1 MSTVGTRTNERTVG
15 YKVEV
20 TRIVEYDRIRSEWE
34 PLTRDGDHKAEYG
47 YAPKREVRQRE
58 EVGIYEQQVDDL
70 DLAKVIA
77 SVNGLYARHA
87 QAAKE
92 A

>member
-1 MSTVGTRTNERTVG
+1 MSTVGTRTDERTVG

-20 TRIVEYDRIRSEWE
+20 TRIVEYNRMKSEWE
-34 PLTRDGDHKAEYG
+34 PLTRDKDHRVEYG

-58 EVGIYEQQVDDL
+58 QVGVYEQQVDDL
-70 DLAKVIA
+70 DLAAVIA